1 MGSTVFWDYFEVFA
15 ANAADKILNEV
26 VIVITLQNVVSVFI
40 VRVSTS
46 TLRLQLTYKF
56 FLIQYL
62 RFPLRVCVASHRVLA
77 RLPDLLKAHHFKSSR
92 WFRRGCFCRWWP
104 VKQSSA
110 SQTKRNK
117 VATANSYCAT
127 RIVIQCC
134 GLSCSQL
141 QVGGTLI
148 ALSALWRNTVR
159 PRIDWQ
165 TTACLER
172 HCAVLVFF
180 AWCVVYSAASTLS
193 LCYSLAKSSS
203 TRT

>member
-1 MGSTVFWDYFEVFA
+1 VGSTVFWGYFEVFA

-104 VKQSSA
+104 VKQV
-110 SQTKRNK
+110 QLRKLKGTKLLQRT
-117 VATANSYCAT
+117 ATA
-127 RIVIQCC
+127 
-134 GLSCSQL
+134 L
-141 QVGGTLI
+141 QG
-148 ALSALWRNTVR
+148 W
-159 PRIDWQ
+159 W
-165 TTACLER
+165 
-172 HCAVLVFF
+172 F
-180 AWCVVYSAASTLS
+180 SAAGCRVHNFKSVVHS
-193 LCYSLAKSSS
+193 LHWALCGEIPL
-203 TRT
+203 